1 MQWLSSRSRILRWLT
16 PPADPAARRLL
27 VAAVAGIMLTAPLS
41 MQQLVEHSLLAGY
54 VLTAAGAV
62 LAVRCC
68 VRAWRPSP
76 RITVAAT
83 LVCVVFASVTI
94 ADGIGQVGSALGQT
108 DAQLVCTNDVSA
120 AVVTGGSE
128 IMHGQ
133 NVYTAYNVLSAE
145 PALRCPTFHVTPL
158 RTGMFATTTS
168 EPTDQQLDAAART
181 MLGGR
186 GTNSIQLGFDYPAGS
201 ALAGLAGAHA
211 LLLLNIVFLIGAGVT
226 VVFTSPRPVRRWVAL
241 ALAAQTGALLF
252 VGQAR
257 PDGMV
262 AALLLVACA
271 CRAPFV
277 GGIALGLA
285 CAIKQTAWY
294 LAPALLI
301 LAFRQGRGAG
311 MRQVGV
317 TALVFALINGPFVLA
332 GPGAW
337 LHGVL
342 APQLS
347 PEFPLGGGPS
357 GSFAAAANIAAV
369 VAVFTAISALTVG
382 AGWLMAWIGRGGW
395 GEAGVI
401 VASLGFWD
409 GARSLGLY
417 LGIIGLV
424 AVGIC
429 ARRLHPDAAV
439 EDLQRAGASPGRLL
453 AQPVM

>member
-16 PPADPAARRLL
+16 PPADAAARRLV
-27 VAAVAGIMLTAPLS
+27 VAGVAGILLTAPLS
-41 MQQLVEHSLLAGY
+41 MQRLVEHSLPAGY
-54 VLTAAGAV
+54 ALTAAGAV

-68 VRAWRPSP
+68 MRAWRPSS

-83 LVCVVFASVTI
+83 LVCVVFASVTV
-94 ADGIGQVGSALGQT
+94 ADGIGQVGSAIGQT
-108 DAQLVCTNDVSA
+108 DAQLVCSNDVSA

-128 IMHGQ
+128 ILHGQ
-133 NVYTAYNVLSAE
+133 NVYTAYNVLRAE
-145 PALRCPTFHVTPL
+145 RALGCAHFHVTPI
-158 RTGMFATTTS
+158 RTGVFATTPS

-201 ALAGLAGAHA
+201 ALAGLGGARA
-211 LLLLNIVFLIGAGVT
+211 LLLLNILFLIGAGVI
-226 VVFTSPRPVRRWVAL
+226 VFLTSPRPVRRWVAL
-241 ALAAQTGALLF
+241 ALVAQTGTLLF
-252 VGQAR
+252 IGQAR

-271 CRAPFV
+271 CRAPRV

-294 LAPALLI
+294 MAPALLI

-311 MRQVGV
+311 LRQVGV
-317 TALVFALINGPFVLA
+317 TAVVFTVINGPFVLA

-337 LHGVL
+337 FRGVL

-357 GSFAAAANIAAV
+357 GFFAAANIAAV
-369 VAVFTAISALTVG
+369 VAVFTAISLLTVG

-395 GEAGVI
+395 AEAGVI
-401 VASLGFWD
+401 VASLALWD
-409 GARSLGLY
+409 GPRSLGLY

-429 ARRLHPDAAV
+429 SRQLHPDAAT
-439 EDLQRAGASPGRLL
+439 EGRQHAGASRGRLL
-453 AQPVM
+453 VQPLT